1 MKKSIRSVVL
11 VTFFCALF
19 FVGCNSPQSKSQAK
33 ESITD
38 LKGSITESE
47 TVVHPLNIE
56 GTFIPCGWMG
66 DGERGSQFI
75 NCEPNNTNL
84 PHSGPTCIKITYTT
98 GPLGWGGI
106 YWSNKD
112 CNWGDEP
119 GYDLS
124 NKGFSRIT
132 FWARGEHGGESAQFK
147 AGGMKDK
154 EYKDSFDCEPKLSVS
169 LGKEWSQY
177 TIDLRG
183 KDLKNVIGGFC
194 WVSNSSVTFY
204 LDDLKYE

>member
-1 MKKSIRSVVL
+1 MKKIIILLILFCSIDFIS
-11 VTFFCALF
+11 
-19 FVGCNSPQSKSQAK
+19 CNSPRSKSHGKDSKVELK
-33 ESITD
+33 ESN
-38 LKGSITESE
+38 KESKI
-47 TVVHPLNIE
+47 VVQPLNIE
-56 GTFIPCGWMG
+56 GAFIPCGWMG
-66 DGERGSQFI
+66 DGKNGLQYVNI
-75 NCEPNNTNL
+75 DPNCTNN
-84 PHSGPTCIKITYTT
+84 PHSGNTCIKISYAT
-98 GPLGWGGI
+98 GPAGFAGI

-147 AGGMKDK
+147 AGGMQSKQ
-154 EYKDSFDCEPKLSVS
+154 YKDSFDFEPKLGITLN
-169 LGKEWSQY
+169 LGWNQY
-177 TIDLRG
+177 TIDLSG
-183 KDLKNVIGGFC
+183 KDLSNVIGGFC